1 MPGLSAREMLSKLP
15 LRMANGGPINFS
27 TEAAYDQSAA
37 YKRAFESGGEEGVQA
52 YYANLRNLADKYMAG
67 EGQFAGNQPIGVEAY
82 NAMLES
88 GISNTDLIN
97 AGVGQD
103 VLNKIFTTPA
113 SGPRVDMPTTV
124 ESAYTAN
131 PVIAA
136 EAARRT
142 AEGDPGVASLQKQA
156 REYLAR
162 VQQGGITPAEQ
173 SLLREL
179 ALEGGYTIADIQAA
193 GIDPSILFN
202 VPEQETPVPTV
213 PTPAPAGPASYVAP
227 EVYQPI
233 EPQPDIFAA
242 GQPALD
248 EAFRASPPRTE
259 VTEPIFGE
267 DQLVG
272 FNYLPAAKLLSATGS
287 GFSFTPPSVTSRPRT
302 LMSTDQLNRYTRGR
316 AAQDLRQLLGPDQA
330 STYNQL
336 RPILDRTGSYGGG
349 LSRSQLFN
357 LARQQYA
364 QDQAMQPTL
373 GGAQGARR
381 TGSIQDYIALNPDVA
396 ADFQTQV
403 DEGRLSSDMTLE
415 QFATNHYNT
424 FGLEEMEAGTRAPF
438 SLTSGFTG
446 ATGGVNAPLQ
456 TRDLRDTTMGTRFFA
471 EGGLA
476 KKPEA
481 VSTDQEP
488 RDTAQTESASMLQ
501 NIMSGVSQIP
511 GTVYDYGKD
520 IVQSES
526 PLTELGEDVSFLG
539 KSIYSGL
546 KEDPLG
552 FTLDMI
558 PVVGEIRSGMDVDK
572 YSDLANQAEAA
583 GNTELANTY
592 KQIVAMAA
600 AGVTPMAGMGARA
613 GKRAAISAAE
623 EAATTSARRMLDDVA
638 SAAPPSTAA
647 PELPAMGAPA
657 RFGDYAQPKEFYSVT
672 QRMIDTQHGDLSTPE
687 QMAARAE
694 AIGPSFQDSVREV
707 TDQLGLDK
715 SETFGVKTLS
725 SLADKINRG
734 YPLEQVT
741 DSIRTR
747 VMVNNAE
754 EAEQAARM
762 IAEKMPLQDRGWQ
775 KIPETG
781 YFDRKLNVMH
791 TGPDGQT
798 LIGEIQITTPEM
810 VRAQESGHRYY
821 EVERK
826 LIERYEDA
834 ASIPQSHIRRFDLMR
849 QEQRKL
855 YKAVEDSID
864 QSIVREIVEKP
875 VKLKP
880 ARPLSSRL

>member
-1 MPGLSAREMLSKLP
+1 
-15 LRMANGGPINFS
+15 
-27 TEAAYDQSAA
+27 
-37 YKRAFESGGEEGVQA
+37 
-52 YYANLRNLADKYMAG
+52 
-67 EGQFAGNQPIGVEAY
+67 
-82 NAMLES
+82 
-88 GISNTDLIN
+88 
-97 AGVGQD
+97 
-103 VLNKIFTTPA
+103 
-113 SGPRVDMPTTV
+113 
-124 ESAYTAN
+124 
-131 PVIAA
+131 
-136 EAARRT
+136 
-142 AEGDPGVASLQKQA
+142 
-156 REYLAR
+156 
-162 VQQGGITPAEQ
+162 
-173 SLLREL
+173 
-179 ALEGGYTIADIQAA
+179 
-193 GIDPSILFN
+193 
-202 VPEQETPVPTV
+202 
-213 PTPAPAGPASYVAP
+213 
-227 EVYQPI
+227 
-233 EPQPDIFAA
+233 
-242 GQPALD
+242 
-248 EAFRASPPRTE
+248 
-259 VTEPIFGE
+259 
-267 DQLVG
+267 
-272 FNYLPAAKLLSATGS
+272 
-287 GFSFTPPSVTSRPRT
+287 
-302 LMSTDQLNRYTRGR
+302 
-316 AAQDLRQLLGPDQA
+316 
-330 STYNQL
+330 
-336 RPILDRTGSYGGG
+336 
-349 LSRSQLFN
+349 
-357 LARQQYA
+357 
-364 QDQAMQPTL
+364 MQPTL

-647 PELPAMGAPA
+647 PELPA
-657 RFGDYAQPKEFYSVT
+657 
-672 QRMIDTQHGDLSTPE
+672 
-687 QMAARAE
+687 
-694 AIGPSFQDSVREV
+694 
-707 TDQLGLDK
+707 
-715 SETFGVKTLS
+715 
-725 SLADKINRG
+725 
-734 YPLEQVT
+734 
-741 DSIRTR
+741 
-747 VMVNNAE
+747 
-754 EAEQAARM
+754 
-762 IAEKMPLQDRGWQ
+762 
-775 KIPETG
+775 
-781 YFDRKLNVMH
+781 
-791 TGPDGQT
+791 
-798 LIGEIQITTPEM
+798 
-810 VRAQESGHRYY
+810 
-821 EVERK
+821 
-826 LIERYEDA
+826 
-834 ASIPQSHIRRFDLMR
+834 
-849 QEQRKL
+849 
-855 YKAVEDSID
+855 
-864 QSIVREIVEKP
+864 
-875 VKLKP
+875 
-880 ARPLSSRL
+880 